1 MNRVS
6 LTGARNSFRPDRLSS
21 FTRNK
26 FHAPLAAS
34 LLSVLCTFSSAQ
46 SSSEEKLINSGED
59 LTAPVDR
66 FDLRMQFQSL
76 PDSSYNGLDFDD
88 LSTETI
94 TLRTDLL
101 LFAKPNQLA
110 LRFDL
115 PLEWSNK
122 PNDQNPTGDTEF
134 GMGDFLAQAIYVREI
149 DKRWAVGAGL
159 RTILPTATGEAF
171 GDGKWQLVPTVGV
184 RASVPEISQGSYLGL
199 IVRQF
204 SSVGGQSSRS
214 DISYFQ
220 FEPQFN
226 WTLPERWFLNFSPE
240 IKFNLMTRDWFVPLD
255 IMVGRRFGLNWIAS
269 LEYQYGLV
277 TEDDSYNQWLEARIG
292 YFF

>member
-1 MNRVS
+1 MV
-6 LTGARNSFRPDRLSS
+6 
-21 FTRNK
+21 
-26 FHAPLAAS
+26 AS
-34 LLSVLCTFSSAQ
+34 LLGVFGTLCNAQ
-46 SSSEEKLINSGED
+46 TAVDEEPVNSGED
-59 LTAPVDR
+59 LTAPIDR
-66 FDLRMQFQSL
+66 FDLRMQFKSL
-76 PDSSYNGLDFDD
+76 PDQTRKGKDFDD
-88 LSTETI
+88 LSTETL

-101 LFAKPNQLA
+101 LFSKPEQLA

-115 PLEWSNK
+115 PLELSNK
-122 PNDQNPTGDTEF
+122 PNDQNPEGHTEF

-149 DKRWAVGAGL
+149 DKRWAAGIGL
-159 RTILPTATGEAF
+159 RTILPTATGEAL
-171 GDGKWQLVPTVGV
+171 GDGKWQLVPTLGV
-184 RASVPEISQGSYLGL
+184 RASIPEISPGSYLGL

-214 DISYFQ
+214 DVSYFQ

-226 WTLPERWFLNFSPE
+226 WGLPDQWFINFSPE
-240 IKFNLMTRDWFVPLD
+240 TQFNLMTSEWFVPLD

-277 TEDDSYNQWLEARIG
+277 REDDRYKQWLEVRIG